1 MRTRSTHTSLPKVNV
16 GYKRRVQCRTHPP
29 QYPHISRNNS
39 YTYQTH
45 LIYTMIPLYRNT
57 SPTANSRWLAM
68 SLSALL
74 SAPHPSIK
82 TASDS
87 SLNSVPIGQ
96 GPADLFSI
104 RFDEM
109 FEPTAHGVICGREV
123 TRAELK
129 ESFLS
134 LKSRW
139 DVQNATAIAA
149 VAHPGYFASFHV
161 SINSIHLPIQRTK
174 TDRTHTGCSSRRWQ
188 RS

>member
-1 MRTRSTHTSLPKVNV
+1 
-16 GYKRRVQCRTHPP
+16 
-29 QYPHISRNNS
+29 
-39 YTYQTH
+39 
-45 LIYTMIPLYRNT
+45 
-57 SPTANSRWLAM
+57 M

-149 VAHPGYFASFHV
+149 VAHPGYFASFHPTMAAKLEFTPL
-161 SINSIHLPIQRTK
+161 SRDAS
-174 TDRTHTGCSSRRWQ
+174 THQTTIMAEASGEDLHGSERIAFLKLEGEESLFRPEAL
-188 RS
+188 